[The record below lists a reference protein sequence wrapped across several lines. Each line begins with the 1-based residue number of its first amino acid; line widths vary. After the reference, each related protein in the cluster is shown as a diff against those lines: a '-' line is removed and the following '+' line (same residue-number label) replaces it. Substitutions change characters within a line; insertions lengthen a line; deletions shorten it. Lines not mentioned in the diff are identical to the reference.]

1 MIFFHRLYINEIRLA
16 TIYEQDMKYSHNL
29 KSYTFEQ
36 LWLIIILSGNDKM
49 ETHQIPQGT
58 Q

>member
-49 ETHQIPQGT
+49 ETHQIP
-58 Q
+58 